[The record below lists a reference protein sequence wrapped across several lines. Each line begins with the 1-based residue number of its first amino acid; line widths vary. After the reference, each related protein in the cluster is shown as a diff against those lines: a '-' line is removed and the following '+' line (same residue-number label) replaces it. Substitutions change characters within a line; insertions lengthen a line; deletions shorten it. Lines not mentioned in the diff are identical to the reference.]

1 MSNFVEVESSQCNF
15 FWYSASSIL
24 LCWQHLWRDADRPG
38 VWCHAP
44 PHTPYILS
52 DDTYPS
58 LLCQF
63 FVCFL
68 LETPCVDKIPKDI
81 PINCHLE
88 CWTPSACCFILI
100 YLQVVSLL
108 PNKQSLLRASPGSS
122 FNSLREKR
130 YTNWNNQKGHS
141 FEVIPLD
148 VNRTSWSPLN
158 LWEQY
163 KYSDECVSLDWH
175 PINLLI
181 FTSTCISTQDFQR
194 FISLTMLKIQ
204 SMYTATE
211 CSSYYDKNFIIL
223 LIIYTFK
230 DNNEYFAKMF
240 VFLCIF

>member
-1 MSNFVEVESSQCNF
+1 MQVFS
-15 FWYSASSIL
+15 YSASSVL
-24 LCWQHLWRDADRPG
+24 LCWQHLLGNAYRSG
-38 VWCHAP
+38 LWCSLTAPHAIQ
-44 PHTPYILS
+44 HVVTPIPACS
-52 DDTYPS
+52 TTS
-58 LLCQF
+58 
-63 FVCFL
+63 VCFL

-88 CWTPSACCFILI
+88 CWTLSACCFIPI

-163 KYSDECVSLDWH
+163 KYSDECMSLDWH

-194 FISLTMLKIQ
+194 LISLTMLKIQ
-204 SMYTATE
+204 
-211 CSSYYDKNFIIL
+211 
-223 LIIYTFK
+223 
-230 DNNEYFAKMF
+230 
-240 VFLCIF
+240 